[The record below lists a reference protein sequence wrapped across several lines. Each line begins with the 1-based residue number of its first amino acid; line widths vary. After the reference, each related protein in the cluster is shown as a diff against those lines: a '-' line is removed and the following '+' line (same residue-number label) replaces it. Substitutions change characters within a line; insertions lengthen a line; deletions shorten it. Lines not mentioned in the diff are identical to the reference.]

1 MKSGMKHSLRLS
13 TPRSGPA
20 THPGP
25 ARSGFT
31 LIEIL
36 VTLTILSILIGLLF
50 TALGPAQRTARVAE
64 VKSDMEKL
72 KSAITAFKLE
82 FQGSDLPGSLTLSET
97 GDWSVGLNA
106 DLPRSRAELR
116 KVFPDYGFG
125 ATDFNG
131 DGDATDLHTLSGAEC
146 LVFFLGGMRNP
157 TSGALDSFSKNPV
170 APFNPGGS
178 RYPTFYDFGVSGFD
192 NSTSRWTG
200 RLVDLDNDGFPELLD
215 PIPGQLKPYLYFS
228 TYGGRGYRS
237 TAGNPAHPDLTV
249 APAWFNP
256 ENYSPASPANGMPYP
271 YYRTWA
277 AGSVTAS
284 DAYSKKSY
292 QIISAGFDF
301 VYGVGGT
308 FNPDTATSLMSAGDR
323 DNIVDFHPGTL
334 GE

>member
-1 MKSGMKHSLRLS
+1 MKPGTKYS
-13 TPRSGPA
+13 PRVTAMRPA
-20 THPGP
+20 
-25 ARSGFT
+25 ANRSGFT

-36 VTLTILSILIGLLF
+36 VTLAILSILIGLLF
-50 TALGPAQRTARVAE
+50 TALGPAQRTARIAE

-97 GDWSVGLNA
+97 GDWSAGLNA

-131 DGDATDLHTLSGAEC
+131 DGDATDLHTLSGSEC

-157 TSGALDSFSKNPV
+157 TSGAMDSFSKNPV
-170 APFNPGGS
+170 APFNSGGS
-178 RYPTFYDFGVSGFD
+178 RFPTFYDFGVSGFD
-192 NSTSRWTG
+192 NTTGRWTG

-249 APAWFNP
+249 TPAWYNP
-256 ENYSPASPANGMPYP
+256 ENYSPSSPANGMPYP
-271 YYRTWA
+271 YYRAWA
-277 AGSVTAS
+277 AASVTAS
-284 DAYSKKSY
+284 DPHSKKSY

-308 FNPDTATSLMSAGDR
+308 FNPDNTTSLLAAGDR